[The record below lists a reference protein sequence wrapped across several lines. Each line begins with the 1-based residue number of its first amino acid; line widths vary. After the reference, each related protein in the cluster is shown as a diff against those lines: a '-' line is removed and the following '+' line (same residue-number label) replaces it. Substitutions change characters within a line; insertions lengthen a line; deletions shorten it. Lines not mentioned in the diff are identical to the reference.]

1 MYVSLLNLADECTY
15 LYFHAASP
23 HLLIQAATLVTSVTM
38 CAVTLITLALLLAL
52 DSSSW
57 LRRSW
62 WLSALL
68 APAGALVRYEAALQ
82 LNSRW
87 QNGRFHWGTFAVNIA
102 GSVAQVL
109 LAHAATAATVGRAL
123 LYR

>member
-1 MYVSLLNLADECTY
+1 
-15 LYFHAASP
+15 
-23 HLLIQAATLVTSVTM
+23 M
-38 CAVTLITLALLLAL
+38 CAVTLLTLALLLAL
-52 DSSSW
+52 DSGSW

-68 APAGALVRYEAALQ
+68 APVGALVRYEAALQ

-87 QNGRFHWGTFAVNIA
+87 HNGRFHWGTFAVNIA

-109 LAHAATAATVGRAL
+109 LAHATTASDSWQGVAVTVSL
-123 LYR
+123 LHV